1 MKISKTLTDEAILA
15 EIGQRL
21 SRRRLDMQLTQADL
35 AEQSG
40 VAKRTVER
48 IESGASAQVASL
60 IRILRVL
67 DLMSSL
73 DLLLPGAQ
81 PMPMEL
87 LRHKGKQRQRASGS
101 RQAELPEKPWTWDD
115 K

>member
-1 MKISKTLTDEAILA
+1 MKISKILTDEAILA

-21 SRRRLDMQLTQADL
+21 SRRRLDMQLTQAEL
-35 AEQSG
+35 AEQAG

-48 IESGASAQVASL
+48 IESGASAQMASV
-60 IRILRVL
+60 IRIFRVL

-73 DLLLPGAQ
+73 DLMLPEAQ

-101 RQAELPEKPWTWDD
+101 RQAESPEKPWTWDD